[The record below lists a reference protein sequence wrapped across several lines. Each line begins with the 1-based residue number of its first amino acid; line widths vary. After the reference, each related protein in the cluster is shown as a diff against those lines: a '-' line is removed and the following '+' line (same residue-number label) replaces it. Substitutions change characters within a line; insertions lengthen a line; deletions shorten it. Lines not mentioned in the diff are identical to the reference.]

1 MFNEMNCFACRREG
15 WMDGWWMNAGA
26 GGVGCGVVAG
36 VLRAASGLCSEVTS
50 LGWQAMHGPV
60 MLEAIP

>member
-1 MFNEMNCFACRREG
+1 ML
-15 WMDGWWMNAGA
+15 GA

-36 VLRAASGLCSEVTS
+36 APRAASGLCSEVTS
-50 LGWQAMHGPV
+50 LGWQAMHGLV